1 MDDKPNPQAGAENRP
16 HLRPPGPP
24 MSAARRALWIALLG
38 AAVAGLVF
46 WIGSRPKG
54 GPPGARFAM
63 EGPVPVVVAT
73 AAKGD
78 IDVVLRA
85 LGTVTPIAM
94 VTVRSQIS
102 GTIVRL
108 DFTEGQEVARGAP
121 LAEIDA
127 RPYEA
132 QLAQAQGQLARDQ
145 ALLGDAKANLKRY
158 RVLAR
163 QDSIARQQ
171 LEDQEF
177 LVRQYDGTVA
187 ADRALVETAKLNIAY
202 CHIVSPIAGRVGLRQ
217 VDAGNYVT
225 PGDANGIAV
234 VTQMRPISVLFS
246 LPQNDLPEVLRR
258 LRTGATLEATAY
270 DGAGTEKLANGS
282 LSAINN
288 QIDTA
293 TGTIELRADFAN
305 RNETLYP
312 NQFVNIHLRVK
323 TVTGATLVPA
333 AAILH
338 GQPGAYVY
346 LVRPDQTVIARPVT
360 LGPSEDGRVAIT
372 AGLAPGDR
380 VVVDGADNLRN
391 GAKIVLRSA
400 NGGAAVSGAPEQR
413 RPARHPAP

>member
-1 MDDKPNPQAGAENRP
+1 MDDKPNPQAGADSRP

-24 MSAARRALWIALLG
+24 MSATRRALWIALLV
-38 AAVAGLVF
+38 AAAAGLAF

-54 GPPGARFAM
+54 RPPGARFAM
-63 EGPVPVVVAT
+63 AGPVPVVVAT

-85 LGTVTPIAM
+85 LGTVTPLAM

-108 DFTEGQEVARGAP
+108 NFAEGQEVAKGAP

-177 LVRQYDGTVA
+177 LVRQYDGTVT
-187 ADRALVETAKLNIAY
+187 ADRALVETARLNIAY

-225 PGDANGIAV
+225 PGDANGIVV

-246 LPQNDLPEVLRR
+246 LPQNDLPAVLRR
-258 LRTGATLEATAY
+258 LRAGASLEATAY
-270 DGAGTEKLANGS
+270 DSAGTEKLASGN

-305 RNETLYP
+305 RDETLYP

-323 TVTGATLVPA
+323 TVTGATLVPT

-346 LVRPDQTVIARPVT
+346 LERPNQTVIARPVT

-400 NGGAAVSGAPEQR
+400 NGGAAASASPEP